1 MTAVS
6 LPASLAGGSAPDPS
20 HPLSELFVS
29 LIGSAPRLALL
40 SLALL
45 LPPVAAPDAQTA
57 LPTPEALAARHDSLV
72 GGRAALEG
80 ARSMRMV
87 GTLAVTAMG
96 LEAPLEILKV
106 KPNRYLFRAQLGPMG
121 ELLSGYDG
129 EHAWAIQPG
138 MGPTL
143 VTGAEGK
150 LIADQAD
157 FFADLHDLSR
167 FERVETVDQTTFE
180 GRPTYRVRMTR
191 PTGEILTEYFDA
203 ETGLS
208 AGVSASVN
216 GPMGAMELVSVFQGY
231 QRFGGVLRPTRTIQR
246 NPQFETLLTISA
258 IEFDGVSDE
267 AVAMPAAIR
276 ALIPPR

>member
-1 MTAVS
+1 VS
-6 LPASLAGGSAPDPS
+6 LFGPS
-20 HPLSELFVS
+20 
-29 LIGSAPRLALL
+29 RTALL
-40 SLALL
+40 VSAAVLASALV
-45 LPPVAAPDAQTA
+45 PVTELRAQEA
-57 LPTPEALAARHDSLV
+57 LPTPEVLAARHDSLV

-80 ARSMRMV
+80 YRSMRMR

-106 KPNRYLFRAQLGPMG
+106 KPDRYLFRAQLGPMG

-129 EHAWAIQPG
+129 EHAWAVQPG
-138 MGPTL
+138 VGPTL
-143 VTGAEGK
+143 VTGAEGQ

-167 FERVETVDQTTFE
+167 FEKVETVDRTTFE

-191 PTGEILTEYFDA
+191 PTGEVLTEYFDA

-208 AGVSASVN
+208 AGIAASVT
-216 GPMGAMELVSVFQGY
+216 GPMGPMELVSVFQGY
-231 QRFGGVLRPTRTIQR
+231 QRFGGVQRPTRTIQR
-246 NPQFETLLTISA
+246 NPQFETLLTITA

-267 AVAMPAAIR
+267 AVAMPAAVR

>member
-1 MTAVS
+1 MS
-6 LPASLAGGSAPDPS
+6 LLGSS
-20 HPLSELFVS
+20 
-29 LIGSAPRLALL
+29 RT
-40 SLALL
+40 ALL
-45 LPPVAAPDAQTA
+45 LLAAVLAPILVPVAGVQGQET
-57 LPTPEALAARHDSLV
+57 LPTPQALAARHDSLV
-72 GGRAALEG
+72 GGREALEG
-80 ARSMRMV
+80 YRSMRMR

-106 KPNRYLFRAQLGPMG
+106 KPDRYLFRAQLGPMG

-129 EHAWAIQPG
+129 AHAWAIQPG

-167 FERVETVDQTTFE
+167 FATVETVDRTTFE

-191 PTGEILTEYFDA
+191 PTGEVLMEYFDV

-208 AGVSASVN
+208 AGIAASVT
-216 GPMGAMELVSVFQGY
+216 GPMGPMELVSVFQGY
-231 QRFGGVLRPTRTIQR
+231 QRFGAVHRPTRTIQR

-258 IEFDGVSDE
+258 IEFDGVEDE
-267 AVAMPAAIR
+267 AVAMPAAVR

>member
-1 MTAVS
+1 M
-6 LPASLAGGSAPDPS
+6 
-20 HPLSELFVS
+20 
-29 LIGSAPRLALL
+29 
-40 SLALL
+40 
-45 LPPVAAPDAQTA
+45 AQEA
-57 LPTPEALAARHDSLV
+57 LPSPEALAARHDSLV
-72 GGRAALEG
+72 GGRSALEG
-80 ARSMRMV
+80 YRSMRLT
-87 GTLAVTAMG
+87 GNLAVTAMG

-121 ELLSGYDG
+121 ELLSGFDG

-167 FERVETVDQTTFE
+167 FDKVETLDQATFE
-180 GRPTYRVRMTR
+180 GRSCYRVRMTR
-191 PTGEILTEYFDA
+191 PTGEVLTEYFDA

-208 AGVSASVN
+208 AGISASVT
-216 GPMGAMELVSVFQGY
+216 GPMGAMELVSVFSEY
-231 QRFGGVLRPTRTIQR
+231 RSFGGVKRPTKTIQR

-258 IEFDGVSDE
+258 IEFDGVAEE
-267 AVAMPAAIR
+267 AVAMPAAVR

>member
-1 MTAVS
+1 VS
-6 LPASLAGGSAPDPS
+6 LLGSS
-20 HPLSELFVS
+20 
-29 LIGSAPRLALL
+29 RT
-40 SLALL
+40 ALL
-45 LPPVAAPDAQTA
+45 LLAAVLAPVLVPVAGAQGQET
-57 LPTPEALAARHDSLV
+57 LPTPQALAARHDSLV

-80 ARSMRMV
+80 YRSMRMR

-106 KPNRYLFRAQLGPMG
+106 KPDRYLFRAQLGPMG

-129 EHAWAIQPG
+129 AHAWAIQPG

-167 FERVETVDQTTFE
+167 FATVETVDRTTFE

-191 PTGEILTEYFDA
+191 PSGEVLTEYFDA

-208 AGVSASVN
+208 AGIAASVT
-216 GPMGAMELVSVFQGY
+216 GPMGPMELVSVFQGY
-231 QRFGGVLRPTRTIQR
+231 QRFGGVQRPTRTIQR

-258 IEFDGVSDE
+258 IEFDAIEDE
-267 AVAMPAAIR
+267 AVAMPAAVR

>member
-1 MTAVS
+1 M
-6 LPASLAGGSAPDPS
+6 
-20 HPLSELFVS
+20 S
-29 LIGSAPRLALL
+29 LIGYSPRAALL

-45 LPPVAAPDAQTA
+45 LLPVAGPQAQTA

-87 GTLAVTAMG
+87 GTLAVRAMG

-121 ELLSGYDG
+121 ELLSGFDG

-157 FFADLHDLSR
+157 FFADLHDLLR
-167 FERVETVDQTTFE
+167 FDKVETVDQTTFE

-191 PTGEILTEYFDA
+191 PTGEVLTEYFDA

-216 GPMGAMELVSVFQGY
+216 GPMGALELVSAFQGY
-231 QRFGGVLRPTRTIQR
+231 QRFGRVLRPTRTIQR

-267 AVAMPAAIR
+267 AVAMPAAVR
-276 ALIPPR
+276 AMIPPR